1 MHPAPSRMRVKFV
14 VEMQLS
20 ERELLSEPPVPVTT
34 TTTTTTRGVP
44 RDRFNEYVASAA
56 AAGLAGRM
64 PMSPR
69 PRSGQLGGSTLER
82 ADAISRQQ
90 SEEEKSRQR
99 AALAQMD
106 SRQQQQQL
114 AAGAQPA
121 VDPWY
126 QQYAQMQPQQA
137 PYYQQGPQQGY
148 GSDPS
153 GWQQQYAAYLQQAGY
168 GNPYAAYGYAA
179 VPPAADAA
187 GGSLE
192 NSPTK
197 AAASPTKAAKG
208 PRAPRTGGFGR

>member
-1 MHPAPSRMRVKFV
+1 
-14 VEMQLS
+14 
-20 ERELLSEPPVPVTT
+20 
-34 TTTTTTRGVP
+34 
-44 RDRFNEYVASAA
+44 
-56 AAGLAGRM
+56 
-64 PMSPR
+64 
-69 PRSGQLGGSTLER
+69 
-82 ADAISRQQ
+82 
-90 SEEEKSRQR
+90 
-99 AALAQMD
+99 MD
-106 SRQQQQQL
+106 SRQQQQQM

-179 VPPAADAA
+179 VPPAGDAA